1 MNSNIPHPCDTV
13 DFFRNIFND
22 IPSAIFIIDKHD
34 IIHFYNNTFEEMFGV
49 LQNNAL
55 GKLCG
60 NATGCEFAIKEGMDC
75 SKTTHCESCDL
86 RNNYIKSFK
95 TGSVHRQNITKNF
108 FVKGRPE
115 TKHFYVIN
123 KPVRFIGQ
131 EMVLVIM
138 DDITELTDQKNQLE
152 LLNRKQN
159 EFIRI
164 AAHDIRSP
172 LSAIYSFS
180 EILLNKSDKIT
191 KDKEAEFLENIKK
204 SSKFSLDLLNDIL
217 DFSVLESG
225 YLSIKRETLNFV
237 DFIREIIDMNRILC
251 TKKNIKIYVFITNGA
266 YNLNFDKN
274 KIEQVINNLFSNAIK
289 FSPENTSIRISVTRN
304 NDHVL
309 TKIKDQGPGIKID
322 EIENLFKPFQKGS
335 AIPTNSEKGTG
346 LGLVI
351 SKKIIEAHNGHIW
364 VNSEP
369 GKGAEFSFTLPTA

>member
-1 MNSNIPHPCDTV
+1 
-13 DFFRNIFND
+13 
-22 IPSAIFIIDKHD
+22 
-34 IIHFYNNTFEEMFGV
+34 
-49 LQNNAL
+49 
-55 GKLCG
+55 
-60 NATGCEFAIKEGMDC
+60 
-75 SKTTHCESCDL
+75 
-86 RNNYIKSFK
+86 
-95 TGSVHRQNITKNF
+95 
-108 FVKGRPE
+108 
-115 TKHFYVIN
+115 
-123 KPVRFIGQ
+123 
-131 EMVLVIM
+131 
-138 DDITELTDQKNQLE
+138 
-152 LLNRKQN
+152 
-159 EFIRI
+159 
-164 AAHDIRSP
+164 
-172 LSAIYSFS
+172 
-180 EILLNKSDKIT
+180 LNKSDKIT